1 MNEVITKRQLVIEIA
16 NRTGLKQKEV
26 LSVIEEFTAV
36 TTESLAAGDEVVLR
50 NFGTFHLVVTKPK
63 VGRNPHQPDKDIP
76 IPSRA
81 VVKFKSGKEL
91 KERVA
96 KVLPKL
102 VKARETAA
110 V

>member
-1 MNEVITKRQLVIEIA
+1 MNEVITKRKLVIDIA

-26 LSVIEEFTAV
+26 LSVIEEFTDSV
-36 TTESLAAGDEVVLR
+36 TESLASGDEVVLR
-50 NFGTFHLVVTKPK
+50 NFGTFHLAITKPK
-63 VGRNPHQPDKDIP
+63 IGRNPHQPEKDIP
-76 IPSRA
+76 IPTRA

-102 VKARETAA
+102 QQSLNS
-110 V
+110 